1 MAVRKTSTRRKT
13 TGKTTSRGGQ
23 KRVSVS
29 VVFWIALC
37 IGLIAAFFVLL
48 PRVSK
53 GISEQNWTTRGQPP
67 PRETVSP
74 EQDLETG
81 QNTPPEAPVNV
92 PPAETPPVTP
102 TERPPTTPEKPPEPP
117 PTQTTTGQG
126 NQTTTT
132 QPTNQP
138 AETRDRS
145 IYFMQ
150 ATGGGSDLL
159 PTKVIRKLTVSD
171 SPLLD
176 SLNALLAGPTAA
188 EKNRGL
194 ISCIPS
200 GSKVIRVQVIENTAY
215 INFNEDFQYNTL
227 GREGFTAQI
236 KQIVW
241 TATEFSTV
249 HDVQILIDGN
259 RVDFIGEGI
268 MIGSPLRR

>member
-1 MAVRKTSTRRKT
+1 
-13 TGKTTSRGGQ
+13 
-23 KRVSVS
+23 VSVS

-48 PRVSK
+48 PTVRK

-74 EQDLETG
+74 EQNLDPG
-81 QNTPPEAPVNV
+81 QNTPPEAPVTT
-92 PPAETPPVTP
+92 TPPERPPVETP
-102 TERPPTTPEKPPEPP
+102 TERPPTTPERPPEPP
-117 PTQTTTGQG
+117 TTQTTTGQG

-150 ATGGGSDLL
+150 ATSSGSDLT
-159 PTKVIRKLTVSD
+159 PIKVNRKLAVSD

-176 SLNALLAGPTAA
+176 SLNALLAGPTTA

-194 ISCIPS
+194 INCIPS
-200 GSKVIRVQVIENTAY
+200 GSKVIRVQVIEKTAY

-249 HDVQILIDGN
+249 DDVQILIEGN

>member
-1 MAVRKTSTRRKT
+1 
-13 TGKTTSRGGQ
+13 
-23 KRVSVS
+23 VSVS

-67 PRETVSP
+67 PRETVNP
-74 EQDLETG
+74 EQNPETG
-81 QNTPPEAPVNV
+81 QNTPPETPVTV
-92 PPAETPPVTP
+92 PPVETP
-102 TERPPTTPEKPPEPP
+102 TERPPTTPERPPEQAT
-117 PTQTTTGQG
+117 TQTPTGQS
-126 NQTTTT
+126 NQPTTT
-132 QPTNQP
+132 QPVETP
-138 AETRDRS
+138 TETRDRS

-150 ATGGGSDLL
+150 ATSGGSDLL
-159 PTKVIRKLTVSD
+159 PIKVNRKLAVSD

-176 SLNALLAGPTAA
+176 SLNALLAGPTTA

-194 ISCIPS
+194 INFIPS
-200 GSKVIRVQVIENTAY
+200 NTRLVSDPIIRGKTAY
-215 INFNEDFQYNTL
+215 INFNEDFQYNTY

-241 TATEFSTV
+241 TATEFPTV
-249 HDVQILIDGN
+249 DDVQILIDGN